1 MRKIGFLLVLLISM
15 NVGAQQQNNSVAVIG
30 EGMVKVIPDK
40 VVVRARVEHTGNSPS
55 EVKRQN
61 DQVIDQIFSYLRSRG
76 IPPENVQSEYINLN
90 KDFNYNSQEYTFSA
104 NQAISIR
111 LDDLDQ
117 YEELI
122 SGLLES
128 GLNRIDGVE
137 FQTSKKEEL
146 KKEARRKAVMNA
158 QEKASELAG
167 ALDQRI
173 GKAVQISEVGE
184 QDFLPV
190 YRTMEMKSEE
200 SRSSQ
205 TIAPGEMEISAKV
218 KVVFQLY

>member
-1 MRKIGFLLVLLISM
+1 MRKIGFMLVLLISM
-15 NVGAQQQNNSVAVIG
+15 SVDAQQQNNSVAVIG
-30 EGMVKVIPDK
+30 EGIVKVIPDK
-40 VVVRARVEHTGNSPS
+40 VVIRARVEHTGNSPS

-61 DQVIDQIFSYLRSRG
+61 DQVIDKIFSYLKSRG
-76 IPPENVQSEYINLN
+76 IPSENVQSEYVNLN
-90 KDFNYNSQEYTFSA
+90 KDFDYNSQEYTFSA

-117 YEELI
+117 YEELM

-128 GLNRIDGVE
+128 GLNRIDGIQ

-158 QEKASELAG
+158 QEKATELAG

-200 SRSSQ
+200 SESSQ

-218 KVVFQLY
+218 NVVFQLY

>member
-1 MRKIGFLLVLLISM
+1 MKKIGFLLVLLISM
-15 NVGAQQQNNSVAVIG
+15 SIDAQQQNNSIAVIG
-30 EGMVKVIPDK
+30 EGIIKVVPDK
-40 VVVRARVEHTGNSPS
+40 VIIRARVEHTGNSPS

-61 DQVIDQIFSYLRSRG
+61 DQVIDKIFSYLKSRG
-76 IPPENVQSEYINLN
+76 IPSENVQSEYINLN
-90 KDFNYNSQEYTFSA
+90 KEYNYNLQEYTFSA

-117 YEELI
+117 YEDLM

-128 GLNRIDGVE
+128 GLNRIDGIQ

-158 QEKASELAG
+158 QEKATELAG

-190 YRTMEMKSEE
+190 YRTMEMKSDE
-200 SRSSQ
+200 SGSSQ

-218 KVVFQLY
+218 NVVFQLY